1 MRPVPTRRCPPPVL
15 VAALLASTLAG
26 GCRSRL
32 DAEYGAVRGS
42 SINGIS
48 AFVRLLRDAG
58 HSPTV
63 REFLP
68 ESVEPQYD
76 AVVVFD
82 HEVAGLSAA
91 AAERL
96 LGMLESERPRTL
108 LVVLRD
114 SDCLVGYLDD
124 MSARDDLTPAQRTL
138 AGELLE
144 FVRTQLAEMTA
155 DPRVASRPLPDALEP
170 REERPATEAI
180 DVLVRP
186 AAGQASRHITARWP
200 LARRLEPGR
209 LARPLWETDGEPLL
223 VRRSIDDDVV
233 MVLASA
239 APLLNGGLVDPGNRA
254 LAEDLAGRLPADSRV
269 LVLGSTRVPDEGGGG
284 EGDPGDGD
292 EEPSPWRLLAVQPLP
307 WVLVQCLLAMG
318 LFCWCTFPIFG
329 RPRRTSP
336 AHAQDFGHHVAALA
350 GLVARGPASAD
361 AFCER
366 RLAEWRQ
373 ASPARAVR
381 PRRRRH

>member
-155 DPRVASRPLPDALEP
+155 DPRVASRAADMQGFAGNIGKYVSLAYLEA
-170 REERPATEAI
+170 ER
-180 DVLVRP
+180 
-186 AAGQASRHITARWP
+186 
-200 LARRLEPGR
+200 
-209 LARPLWETDGEPLL
+209 
-223 VRRSIDDDVV
+223 
-233 MVLASA
+233 
-239 APLLNGGLVDPGNRA
+239 
-254 LAEDLAGRLPADSRV
+254 
-269 LVLGSTRVPDEGGGG
+269 
-284 EGDPGDGD
+284 
-292 EEPSPWRLLAVQPLP
+292 
-307 WVLVQCLLAMG
+307 
-318 LFCWCTFPIFG
+318 
-329 RPRRTSP
+329 
-336 AHAQDFGHHVAALA
+336 VA
-350 GLVARGPASAD
+350 
-361 AFCER
+361 F
-366 RLAEWRQ
+366 
-373 ASPARAVR
+373 
-381 PRRRRH
+381 